1 VDISIQIF
9 VLFSVEQRQFGQ
21 DGRHFWTSNHRS
33 FPISLGSNAPGDCNN
48 SLDNASGVY
57 VRHDRKT
64 LAGYFFVFDFR
75 LIIMFYNYL
84 FHSLEAFETFR
95 WINFWGQFSKNPI
108 TCK

>member
-64 LAGYFFVFDFR
+64 IADFF
-75 LIIMFYNYL
+75 
-84 FHSLEAFETFR
+84 
-95 WINFWGQFSKNPI
+95 
-108 TCK
+108 